1 MPLHRRVE
9 LVQNELY
16 SSRVK
21 DFEVYAR
28 QSNPRQDAGGDL
40 AAGLANP
47 LWRMVGNFTAPK
59 TKGLQRFELQH
70 PGWARY
76 VLVRFLTHYSSEPVC
91 AMNGIAVYGKSAAEE
106 LEDELAQ
113 ELKATKLQTKSLAR
127 IVSDMQA
134 NHTGSMVALQAGL
147 ETVKRE
153 QASLL
158 RELDDLRAQVF
169 MLWIAVGSLSLCVCA
184 PTILR
189 AVQKLPLRTTIAA
202 LIIGVGAFES
212 YRVLML

>member
-59 TKGLQRFELQH
+59 TKGRA
-70 PGWARY
+70 P
-76 VLVRFLTHYSSEPVC
+76 
-91 AMNGIAVYGKSAAEE
+91 
-106 LEDELAQ
+106 
-113 ELKATKLQTKSLAR
+113 
-127 IVSDMQA
+127 
-134 NHTGSMVALQAGL
+134 VALG
-147 ETVKRE
+147 
-153 QASLL
+153 
-158 RELDDLRAQVF
+158 
-169 MLWIAVGSLSLCVCA
+169 
-184 PTILR
+184 
-189 AVQKLPLRTTIAA
+189 
-202 LIIGVGAFES
+202 
-212 YRVLML
+212 